1 MEEALGEALVGEV
14 IESNGELVCVRFS
27 ECWERVRRWGR
38 LWYWLLVQAP
48 ASKGSAGCMWTGRV
62 EPQDALYGAVEL
74 VVREDGVRVFDLVHV
89 WEARGVVKEGWL
101 CLFLDV
107 VVDLDGGAAA
117 VFPCIKG
124 VGSCECADGFDDI
137 GKLCFGSIGL
147 PWAGACM
154 GSCVVCE

>member
-14 IESNGELVCVRFS
+14 VESDGELVCGWFS
-27 ECWERVRRWGR
+27 WGWERVRRWGG

-48 ASKGSAGCMWTGRV
+48 ASKGSAGCMWAGRV

-74 VVREDGVRVFDLVHV
+74 IIREDGVRVFDLIHV
-89 WEARGVVKEGWL
+89 WEARGVVKKGWL

-117 VFPCIKG
+117 VFPCVQG
-124 VGSCECADGFDDI
+124 VGSCE
-137 GKLCFGSIGL
+137 
-147 PWAGACM
+147 
-154 GSCVVCE
+154 